1 MSDVGTPRFGQGRTA
16 ARILGKVIAA
26 AVYLGSRVPS
36 SVAHGLAWFGG
47 HAEWAARRGKRDVL
61 AVNLGHAVGK
71 PAGDRAVRRL
81 VRREFVNEA
90 HRSADLLW
98 ALGKP
103 QDFLATLDVVGLE
116 HVHEAAELER
126 GIVLV
131 GVHVGGWELA
141 TTVPAAL
148 IPVPTTALVADDW
161 LAWSIEDMRARVGLR
176 VVFRTDPVAKI
187 GALLRRGEAL
197 VVIGDD
203 ASGTQPRM
211 HTVRFLDADAE
222 LPSGAVTLAR
232 LYEAALVG
240 FHVLPIAHR
249 RWRLVFEEPLVP
261 DRRAEDEKLLQQLA
275 DSWTTLLREV
285 PEHWAASFPIRW
297 LPAQPSGESESSAIS

>member
-1 MSDVGTPRFGQGRTA
+1 MDDVAKPPFGQGRTA
-16 ARILGKVIAA
+16 ARILGRVIAA
-26 AVYLGSRVPS
+26 AVFVGSRVPS
-36 SVAHGLAWFGG
+36 SVAHGAAAIGG
-47 HAEWAARRGKRDVL
+47 NLEWAVRRGKRAVL

-71 PAGDRAVRRL
+71 APDDRAVRRL

-103 QDFLATLDVVGLE
+103 QDFLATLDVVGLDN
-116 HVHEAAELER
+116 VHEAAAR
-126 GIVLV
+126 KKGIVLV

-240 FHVLPIAHR
+240 FHVLPLGHR

-275 DSWTTLLREV
+275 DGWTTLLREV

-297 LPAQPSGESESSAIS
+297 LPDQPNGESESSAIS

>member
-1 MSDVGTPRFGQGRTA
+1 VDDVAKPPFGQGRTA
-16 ARILGKVIAA
+16 ARVLGRVIAA
-26 AVYLGSRVPS
+26 AVYVGSRLPS
-36 SVAHGLAWFGG
+36 SVAHAMAAIGG
-47 HAEWAARRGKRDVL
+47 NLEWAVRHGKRAVL

-71 PAGDRAVRRL
+71 APDDRAVRRL
-81 VRREFVNEA
+81 VRREFINEA

-103 QDFLATLDVVGLE
+103 QEFLATLDVVGLD
-116 HVHEAAELER
+116 HVHEAAARNR

-161 LAWSIEDMRARVGLR
+161 LAWAIEDMRARVGLR

-211 HTVRFLDADAE
+211 HTVRFLDSDAE

-240 FHVLPIAHR
+240 FHVLPLGHR

-275 DSWTTLLREV
+275 DSWTTVLREV

-297 LPAQPSGESESSAIS
+297 LPGQPNGERASSEIS

>member
-1 MSDVGTPRFGQGRTA
+1 MSDAAKPRFGQGRTA

-61 AVNLGHAVGK
+61 AINLGHAVGK
-71 PAGDRAVRRL
+71 PPGDRAVRRL

-103 QDFLATLDVVGLE
+103 QEFLATLDVVGLE
-116 HVHEAAELER
+116 HVHEAAARRR
-126 GIVLV
+126 GVVLV

-161 LAWSIEDMRARVGLR
+161 LAWAIEDMRARVGLR

-297 LPAQPSGESESSAIS
+297 LPDQPNGESDSSDIS

>member
-1 MSDVGTPRFGQGRTA
+1 M
-16 ARILGKVIAA
+16 
-26 AVYLGSRVPS
+26 
-36 SVAHGLAWFGG
+36 
-47 HAEWAARRGKRDVL
+47 
-61 AVNLGHAVGK
+61 
-71 PAGDRAVRRL
+71 
-81 VRREFVNEA
+81 
-90 HRSADLLW
+90 
-98 ALGKP
+98 
-103 QDFLATLDVVGLE
+103 
-116 HVHEAAELER
+116 
-126 GIVLV
+126 LV

-232 LYEAALVG
+232 LYESALVG
-240 FHVLPIAHR
+240 FHVLPLGHR
-249 RWRLVFEEPLVP
+249 RWRLVFEEPMVP

-275 DSWTTLLREV
+275 DGWTTLLREV

-297 LPAQPSGESESSAIS
+297 LPAQPNGDSESSAIS

>member
-1 MSDVGTPRFGQGRTA
+1 MAWVGGN
-16 ARILGKVIAA
+16 L
-26 AVYLGSRVPS
+26 
-36 SVAHGLAWFGG
+36 
-47 HAEWAARRGKRDVL
+47 EWAVRRGKRAVL

-71 PAGDRAVRRL
+71 APDDRAVRRL

-116 HVHEAAELER
+116 HVHEAAELQAR
-126 GIVLV
+126 HRARRRPRRRLGA
-131 GVHVGGWELA
+131 GDDRAGGA
-141 TTVPAAL
+141 DPGAD
-148 IPVPTTALVADDW
+148 TALVADDW

-232 LYEAALVG
+232 LYESALVG
-240 FHVLPIAHR
+240 FHVLPLGHR
-249 RWRLVFEEPLVP
+249 RWRLVFEEPIVP

-275 DSWTTLLREV
+275 DGWTTLLREV

-297 LPAQPSGESESSAIS
+297 LPGQPNGDSESSAIS

>member
-1 MSDVGTPRFGQGRTA
+1 MDAVAKPPFGQGRTA
-16 ARILGKVIAA
+16 ARVLGKVIAG
-26 AVYLGSRVPS
+26 AVYIGSRVPS
-36 SVAHGLAWFGG
+36 SVAHGMAWVGG
-47 HAEWAARRGKRDVL
+47 NLEWSVRRGKRGVL

-71 PAGDRAVRRL
+71 PSDARAVRRI
-81 VRREFVNEA
+81 VRREFINEA

-103 QDFLATLDVVGLE
+103 QDFLAALDVVGLE
-116 HVHEAAELER
+116 HVHEAAELKR

-232 LYEAALVG
+232 LYESALVG
-240 FHVLPIAHR
+240 FHVLPLGHR
-249 RWRLVFEEPLVP
+249 RWRLVFEEPIVP

-275 DSWTTLLREV
+275 DGWTTLLREV

-297 LPAQPSGESESSAIS
+297 LPAQPNGESESSEIS

>member
-1 MSDVGTPRFGQGRTA
+1 MDDVAKPPFGQGRTA
-16 ARILGKVIAA
+16 ARVLGRVIAA
-26 AVYLGSRVPS
+26 AVYVGSRLPS
-36 SVAHGLAWFGG
+36 SVAHAMAAIGG
-47 HAEWAARRGKRDVL
+47 NLEWAVRRGKRAVL

-71 PAGDRAVRRL
+71 APDDRAVRRL
-81 VRREFVNEA
+81 VRREFINEA

-103 QDFLATLDVVGLE
+103 QEFLATLDVVGLD
-116 HVHEAAELER
+116 HVHEAAARNR

-161 LAWSIEDMRARVGLR
+161 LAWAIEDMRARVGLR

-211 HTVRFLDADAE
+211 HTVRFLDSDAE

-240 FHVLPIAHR
+240 FHVLPLGHR

-275 DSWTTLLREV
+275 DSWTTVLREV

-297 LPAQPSGESESSAIS
+297 LPGQPNGERASSEIS

>member
-1 MSDVGTPRFGQGRTA
+1 MSDDGKPRFGQGRTA

-47 HAEWAARRGKRDVL
+47 HAEWAARRGKREVL

-71 PAGDRAVRRL
+71 PPGDRAVRRL

-116 HVHEAAELER
+116 HVHEAAARRR
-126 GIVLV
+126 GVVLV

-161 LAWSIEDMRARVGLR
+161 LAWAIEDMRARVGLR

-297 LPAQPSGESESSAIS
+297 LPVQPSGESESSAIS

>member
-1 MSDVGTPRFGQGRTA
+1 MDDVAKPPFGQGRTA
-16 ARILGKVIAA
+16 ARILGRVIAA
-26 AVYLGSRVPS
+26 AVYVGSRLPS
-36 SVAHGLAWFGG
+36 SVAHAMAAIGG
-47 HAEWAARRGKRDVL
+47 NLEWAVRHGKRAVL

-71 PAGDRAVRRL
+71 APDDRAVRRL
-81 VRREFVNEA
+81 VRREFINEA

-103 QDFLATLDVVGLE
+103 QEFLATLDVVGLD
-116 HVHEAAELER
+116 HVHEAAARNR

-161 LAWSIEDMRARVGLR
+161 LAWAIEDMRARVGLR

-211 HTVRFLDADAE
+211 HTVRFLDSDAE

-240 FHVLPIAHR
+240 FHVLPLGHR

-275 DSWTTLLREV
+275 DSWTTVLREV

-297 LPAQPSGESESSAIS
+297 LPGQPNGERASSEIS